1 MVISVDVP
9 ISRIFGNIL
18 CTCTYSKLPDLGRF
32 SSRNLKKDLGMVSP
46 SKTP

>member
-1 MVISVDVP
+1 MVISGVP
-9 ISRIFGNIL
+9 IFRIFGNIL
-18 CTCTYSKLPDLGRF
+18 CTYSKLPDLGRF